1 MPCGLRRC
9 SGRARYAR
17 RLGTLDVRQAASVIE
32 AIALGRRS
40 QGDIARA
47 MELSTATLV
56 PHLKQLVALG
66 YLGRA
71 HRAPSP
77 LSA

>member
-1 MPCGLRRC
+1 M
-9 SGRARYAR
+9 
-17 RLGTLDVRQAASVIE
+17 IE